1 VLTITGNVR
10 LLEERGYNGQIEL
23 VTQRSSRIAN
33 ASCIAFH
40 SPQQRS
46 AGKLMDDEK
55 LKPVALVM
63 DPSMSAEA
71 RRQLVRK
78 INGDADL
85 PAGCGFMLS
94 VLGAITLIILY
105 FATGLSWWWMF
116 ASALPT
122 LIGGALTAERR
133 SQLDKLDDS
142 HFVRPSD
149 LDKSSRKL
157 MFRAQDAIRTV
168 LGSGVNARNSLGRAA
183 EELELRRHEWDVAKA
198 LRKISK
204 LRSELEASAKDG
216 TAGPVTAD
224 VLNSQRRALTLA
236 TDATTS
242 RISALERYAAELKAA
257 DAAESDWRAALKAS
271 DRNDQ
276 YLDLI
281 AGTAADDYAI
291 AEINDL
297 TEHAATAAQEF
308 RDHLHQASLAAQALD
323 LPASR
328 RIDDL

>member
-1 VLTITGNVR
+1 
-10 LLEERGYNGQIEL
+10 
-23 VTQRSSRIAN
+23 
-33 ASCIAFH
+33 
-40 SPQQRS
+40 
-46 AGKLMDDEK
+46 MDDEK
-55 LKPVALVM
+55 MKPIALVV

-71 RRQLVRK
+71 RGQLVRK
-78 INGDADL
+78 INNDVDL

-94 VLGAITLIILY
+94 VLGAITLIILH
-105 FATGLSWWWMF
+105 FAIGLSWWWMF

-122 LIGGALTAERR
+122 LIGGTLTAGRN

-149 LDKSSRKL
+149 LDKSSSKL
-157 MFRAQDAIRTV
+157 LFRAQDAIGAI
-168 LGSGVNARNSLGRAA
+168 LGSGVNARNSLDRAA

-198 LRKISK
+198 LRKISR
-204 LRSELEASAKDG
+204 LCSELEASTKDG
-216 TAGPVTAD
+216 SPGPATAD
-224 VLNSQRRALTLA
+224 VLNSQHRALTLA

-257 DAAESDWRAALKAS
+257 DAAESDWRTALKAS

-281 AGTAADDYAI
+281 AGTAADEYAI
-291 AEINDL
+291 AEIKGL
-297 TEHAATAAQEF
+297 TEKAAAAAQVF

-323 LPASR
+323 LPAPR
-328 RIDDL
+328 RTDDL

>member
-1 VLTITGNVR
+1 
-10 LLEERGYNGQIEL
+10 
-23 VTQRSSRIAN
+23 
-33 ASCIAFH
+33 
-40 SPQQRS
+40 
-46 AGKLMDDEK
+46 MDDEK
-55 LKPVALVM
+55 LKPVALVI

-85 PAGCGFMLS
+85 PAGCGFMIS
-94 VLGAITLIILY
+94 IVGVITLIILH

-116 ASALPT
+116 ASALPA
-122 LIGGALTAERR
+122 LIGGALTAQRS

-149 LDKSSRKL
+149 LDKSSKKL
-157 MFRAQDAIRTV
+157 LSRAQDAIRTV
-168 LGSGVNARNSLGRAA
+168 LGSKVNASDSLGPAA

-198 LRKISK
+198 LRKISR

-216 TAGPVTAD
+216 APGPVTAD

-257 DAAESDWRAALKAS
+257 DAAESDWRAALKVS

-281 AGTAADDYAI
+281 AYTAADDHAI

-297 TEHAATAAQEF
+297 SERAAAAAQVF

-328 RIDDL
+328 GIDNL

>member
-1 VLTITGNVR
+1 
-10 LLEERGYNGQIEL
+10 
-23 VTQRSSRIAN
+23 
-33 ASCIAFH
+33 
-40 SPQQRS
+40 
-46 AGKLMDDEK
+46 MDDEK
-55 LKPVALVM
+55 LKPVTLVM

-78 INGDADL
+78 INSDAYL
-85 PAGCGFMLS
+85 PAGCGLMLS
-94 VLGAITLIILY
+94 VFGTITLIILH

-116 ASALPT
+116 AGVLPT
-122 LIGGALTAERR
+122 LIGGALTAERS

-157 MFRAQDAIRTV
+157 LFRAQDAIRTA
-168 LGSGVNARNSLGRAA
+168 LGSGINAGNSLGRVA

-236 TDATTS
+236 TNATTS

-257 DAAESDWRAALKAS
+257 DAAESDWRASLKAS

-297 TEHAATAAQEF
+297 TEHVAAAAQEF
-308 RDHLHQASLAAQALD
+308 RDHLHQASLAAEALD

>member
-1 VLTITGNVR
+1 MRFASERRSVAVVAGDSSVR
-10 LLEERGYNGQIEL
+10 
-23 VTQRSSRIAN
+23 
-33 ASCIAFH
+33 
-40 SPQQRS
+40 
-46 AGKLMDDEK
+46 AGKLMDDKK
-55 LKPVALVM
+55 LKSVALVI
-63 DPSMSAEA
+63 DPSMSAGA
-71 RRQLVRK
+71 QRRLVRK

-94 VLGAITLIILY
+94 VLGVITLIILH
-105 FATGLSWWWMF
+105 FAIGLSWWWTF

-122 LIGGALTAERR
+122 VIGGALTAGRNR
-133 SQLDKLDDS
+133 QLDNLDDS
-142 HFVRPSD
+142 HFVRSSH

-157 MFRAQDAIRTV
+157 LFRAQDAIRTA
-168 LGSGVNARNSLGRAA
+168 LGSGVNAGNSLDRLA
-183 EELELRRHEWDVAKA
+183 EEAELRRHEWDIAKA

-204 LRSELEASAKDG
+204 LRSELEASTKDG
-216 TAGPVTAD
+216 TPGPVTAD
-224 VLNSQRRALTLA
+224 VLNSQRRALNLA

-281 AGTAADDYAI
+281 ADTAADEYAI
-291 AEINDL
+291 AEIEGL
-297 TEHAATAAQEF
+297 TEQAAAAAQIF
-308 RDHLHQASLAAQALD
+308 RDHLHQASLAAKALD

-328 RIDDL
+328 STDDP

>member
-1 VLTITGNVR
+1 
-10 LLEERGYNGQIEL
+10 
-23 VTQRSSRIAN
+23 
-33 ASCIAFH
+33 
-40 SPQQRS
+40 
-46 AGKLMDDEK
+46 MDDEK
-55 LKPVALVM
+55 LKPVALVV

-78 INGDADL
+78 INNDADL

-94 VLGAITLIILY
+94 VLGAITLIILH
-105 FATGLSWWWMF
+105 FAIGLSWWWMF
-116 ASALPT
+116 ASTLPT
-122 LIGGALTAERR
+122 LIGGVLTAGRN

-149 LDKSSRKL
+149 LDKSSSKL
-157 MFRAQDAIRTV
+157 LFQAQDAIRTI
-168 LGSGVNARNSLGRAA
+168 LGSGVNARNSLDRAA

-204 LRSELEASAKDG
+204 LRSELEASTKDG
-216 TAGPVTAD
+216 TPGPVTAD

-281 AGTAADDYAI
+281 ADTAADEYAI
-291 AEINDL
+291 AEIKGL
-297 TEHAATAAQEF
+297 TEQAAAAAQVF

>member
-1 VLTITGNVR
+1 
-10 LLEERGYNGQIEL
+10 
-23 VTQRSSRIAN
+23 
-33 ASCIAFH
+33 
-40 SPQQRS
+40 
-46 AGKLMDDEK
+46 MDDEK
-55 LKPVALVM
+55 IKPVALVV

-71 RRQLVRK
+71 RGQLVRK
-78 INGDADL
+78 INNDADL

-94 VLGAITLIILY
+94 VLGAITLIILH
-105 FATGLSWWWMF
+105 FAIGLSWWWMF

-122 LIGGALTAERR
+122 LIGGALTAGRN

-149 LDKSSRKL
+149 LDKSSSKL
-157 MFRAQDAIRTV
+157 LFRAQDAIGTI
-168 LGSGVNARNSLGRAA
+168 LESGVNARNSLDRAA

-204 LRSELEASAKDG
+204 LRSELEASTQDG
-216 TAGPVTAD
+216 SPGPATAD
-224 VLNSQRRALTLA
+224 VLNSQHRALTLA

-257 DAAESDWRAALKAS
+257 DAAESDWRTALKAS

-281 AGTAADDYAI
+281 AGTAADEYAI
-291 AEINDL
+291 AEIKGL
-297 TEHAATAAQEF
+297 TEKAAAAAQVF

-323 LPASR
+323 LPAPR